1 MTKDK
6 YLKIISTCIQGSISS
21 RCRDILG
28 KVDKE
33 QMVLGIV
40 FFFEASGMDDYLESE
55 SAIVEACRE
64 HFGKT
69 APVVTCVA
77 QKPIGTTLTAEVLY
91 LREDATVEYSE
102 DYIIIRGEKG
112 AELITKGIHF
122 PHEGDTGAQARR
134 IFERIREILDNE
146 GFKVNE
152 IVRQWNYIE
161 GITHTDGKI
170 QNYQLFNDAR
180 SAFYGSVD
188 WPNGYPAA
196 TGIGC
201 SEGGVTVS
209 VYAVKDCATV
219 SKPIDNP
226 IQVPAHKYSG
236 KVLKEGREAVRT
248 TPKFERARLLDDTV
262 LVSGTAAIKGENS
275 EISTDPWLQSEAA
288 IDVMEHL
295 VEPGNIFPDCPRFH
309 FEAIRVYIKKEKDIP
324 AIVSSLTAHWKGVP
338 IHFLMADIC
347 RPELLLELEGIGTIG
362 RFLECCCTDSG
373 EAVEAQAG
381 GAGRIELC
389 EDLPCGGVT
398 PSRDNITKV
407 LSEVAVPVNVLIR
420 ARGGDFVY
428 TEEEIEEMVESIRM
442 CKSMGV
448 NGVVIGALKPDGSVD
463 MDAMRRMMEAAEGL
477 SVTFHRAFDECND
490 PLKALEDII
499 SLGCNRL
506 LTAGH
511 ATNVNDG
518 APMLKELVD
527 RAAGRIVIMAGS
539 GVRPGNIGQ
548 LEISAGLREFHSSSH
563 GTDGRT
569 ARETVSAMVKG

>member
-6 YLKIISTCIQGSISS
+6 YLKIISTGIQGSISS
-21 RCRDILG
+21 RCQDILG
-28 KVDKE
+28 KVDRG

-40 FFFEASGMDDYLESE
+40 FFFEASGLDDYLGSE

-64 HFGKT
+64 HFGKA

-122 PHEGDTGAQARR
+122 LHEGDTGAQARR
-134 IFERIREILDNE
+134 IFGRIREILDNE

-275 EISTDPWLQSEAA
+275 EISTDPLLQSEAA

-295 VEPGNIFPDCPRFH
+295 VAPGNIFPDCPRFH
-309 FEAIRVYIKKEKDIP
+309 FEAIRVYIKNEKDIP